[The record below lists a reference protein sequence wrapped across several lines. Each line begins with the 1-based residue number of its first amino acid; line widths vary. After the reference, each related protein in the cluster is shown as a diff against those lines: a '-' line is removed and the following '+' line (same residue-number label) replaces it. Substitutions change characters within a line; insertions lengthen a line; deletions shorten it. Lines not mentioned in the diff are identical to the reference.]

1 MPPETSILKAGR
13 TELERALQPATPG
26 HMQWCLN
33 KLFVLPTRD
42 GAAVTTAF
50 QADNFID
57 ACGAFPDDLWSA
69 ATLEIL
75 QTKTFRP
82 VPAEMVEAIGSRFR
96 ERQRMLERVNVMLGG
111 QAAIEAPKPFTPEP
125 EADRLRHLRD
135 SLKRVGKHG
144 RAAMYEGK
152 LAKIEGRTPEA
163 WSLDPQADEA
173 AIAEPEN
180 LPTLPLSPA
189 SQAALDKARA
199 EFWRKQGRTAM
210 ADRIEA
216 EARDL
221 APERFGEHR
230 DVPEVA

>member
-1 MPPETSILKAGR
+1 MKAGR
-13 TELERALQPATPG
+13 TELDRALQPASPG

-82 VPAEMVEAIGSRFR
+82 VPAEMVEIIGAKFR

-111 QAAIEAPKPFTPEP
+111 AVQIEAPKPFVPEL
-125 EADRLRHLRD
+125 DDVRLRHLRD
-135 SLKRVGKHG
+135 SLKRVGKHS
-144 RAAMYEGK
+144 RAAIYEGK
-152 LAKIEGRTPEA
+152 LAHLEGRPIEA
-163 WSLDPQADEA
+163 WATEPQADDGPA
-173 AIAEPEN
+173 ADVER
-180 LPTLPLSPA
+180 LPAMPLSAA
-189 SQAALDKARA
+189 SQAALNAALARQWRARGNDARA
-199 EFWRKQGRTAM
+199 
-210 ADRIEA
+210 DRLER

-221 APERFGEHR
+221 APEMFTEHSE
-230 DVPEVA
+230 VPEVAHG

>member
-111 QAAIEAPKPFTPEP
+111 QAQLEAPKPFVREP
-125 EADRLRHLRD
+125 EDVRLRTVKSGWLRVGNIDRANKAEAKLAEIENRRPEFIEPPAQKGPVYVPAAPSVKASPHMQARLNVALAQEWRKRGNKACADRL
-135 SLKRVGKHG
+135 
-144 RAAMYEGK
+144 
-152 LAKIEGRTPEA
+152 
-163 WSLDPQADEA
+163 
-173 AIAEPEN
+173 
-180 LPTLPLSPA
+180 
-189 SQAALDKARA
+189 
-199 EFWRKQGRTAM
+199 
-210 ADRIEA
+210 EA
-216 EARDL
+216 EAREL
-221 APERFGEHR
+221 APELFGEHR
-230 DVPEVA
+230 GVPEAA